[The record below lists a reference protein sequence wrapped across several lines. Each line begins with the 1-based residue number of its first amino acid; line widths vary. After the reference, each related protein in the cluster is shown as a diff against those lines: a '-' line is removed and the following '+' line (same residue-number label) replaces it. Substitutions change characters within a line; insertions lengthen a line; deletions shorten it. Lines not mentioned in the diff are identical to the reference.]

1 MQILWKGHSCFQILA
16 SKGKPARPGQE
27 QVKIVIDPYDEA
39 VGLKLGTL
47 EADILLMTHD
57 HHDHN
62 NEKAV
67 KGPPGQGTPFIIGN
81 PGEYEVQGIFIKGI
95 SSFHDDSEGKE
106 RGLNTIYVL
115 EAEGIKLCHLGD
127 IGQKELTAEQLEAIG
142 DVDVLFLPVGG
153 VYTIAAKEAANII
166 GQLEPKIAI
175 PMHYALPGSKVKIGG
190 VEEFLK
196 IMGAKSVVPQ
206 EKLVLKTKDLVEEE
220 TKIVVLEP

>member
-1 MQILWKGHSCFQILA
+1 MQILWKGHACFQILA
-16 SKGKPARPGQE
+16 AKGKQE

-39 VGLKLGTL
+39 VGLKLPTL

-62 NEKAV
+62 NEKALRQA
-67 KGPPGQGTPFIIGN
+67 QGKQPFIIGN

-95 SSFHDDSEGKE
+95 SSFHDENEGKE
-106 RGLNTIYVL
+106 RGLNTLYVI

-175 PMHYALPGSKVKIGG
+175 PMHYALPGSKLKIGG

-196 IMGAKSVVPQ
+196 IMGAKGVVPQ
-206 EKLVLKTKDLVEEE
+206 EKLILKLKDLVEGE
-220 TKIVVLEP
+220 TKIVVLNP

>member
-1 MQILWKGHSCFQILA
+1 MQILWKGHACFQILA
-16 SKGKPARPGQE
+16 QKGKQE

-62 NEKAV
+62 NEKAI
-67 KGPPGQGTPFIIGN
+67 KGTPFIIGN
-81 PGEYEVQGIFIKGI
+81 PGEYEIRGVFIQGI
-95 SSFHDDSEGKE
+95 SSFHDNNAGSE
-106 RGLNTIYVL
+106 RGLNTLYVI

-127 IGQKELTAEQLEAIG
+127 IGQKELTSEQLEAIG

-153 VYTIAAKEAANII
+153 VYTIAPKEAANII
-166 GQLEPKIAI
+166 SQLEPKIAI
-175 PMHYALPGSKVKIGG
+175 PMHYALPGSKIKIGG

-196 IMGAKSVVPQ
+196 IMGAKGVVPQ
-206 EKLVLKTKDLVEEE
+206 EKLVLKAKDLIQEE
-220 TKIVVLEP
+220 TQIVVLSP

>member
-1 MQILWKGHSCFQILA
+1 MQILWKGHACFQILA
-16 SKGKPARPGQE
+16 SIGKQE

-39 VGLKLGTL
+39 VGLKLGVL
-47 EADILLMTHD
+47 EANILLMTHD

-62 NEKAV
+62 NQKGV
-67 KGPPGQGTPFIIGN
+67 KGAPFIIGN

-95 SSFHDDSEGKE
+95 SSFHDEVEGKE
-106 RGLNTIYVL
+106 RGLNTIYTI
-115 EAEGIKLCHLGD
+115 EAEGIRLCHLGD
-127 IGQKELTAEQLEAIG
+127 IGQKELTPDQLEAIG
-142 DVDVLFLPVGG
+142 DVDVLFVPVGG

-166 GQLEPKIAI
+166 SQLEPKIAV

-206 EKLVLKTKDLVEEE
+206 EKLVLKAKDLTEEE
-220 TKIVVLEP
+220 IKIMVLQS